1 LVPNCEGLQSSNV
14 NDVIDVIDNVIG
26 NADVSAEM
34 MQQSL
39 MLISLEIAS
48 PSETEVGVKAD

>member
-1 LVPNCEGLQSSNV
+1 LQSSNV
-14 NDVIDVIDNVIG
+14 IDVIDDVID

-34 MQQSL
+34 MQRSL
-39 MLISLEIAS
+39 MLIALEIAS